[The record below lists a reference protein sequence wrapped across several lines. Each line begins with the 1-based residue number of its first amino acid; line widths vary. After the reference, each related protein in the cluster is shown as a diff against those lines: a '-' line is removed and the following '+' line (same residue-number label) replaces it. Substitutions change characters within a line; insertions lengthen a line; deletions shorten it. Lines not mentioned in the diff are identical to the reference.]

1 MQYQIRIIEDNTFAY
16 LGNKQVAKF
25 DTDTFLEKV
34 ISPKEFKSFEA
45 NPNKT
50 NFNIRKLEFNLF
62 RL

>member
-1 MQYQIRIIEDNTFAY
+1 MQYQIKIIEDNTFAF
-16 LGNKQVAKF
+16 LEGKQIAKF

-34 ISPKEFKSFEA
+34 ISPKEFKSFEV

-50 NFNIRKLEFNLF
+50 NFNIRKLEFNLY